1 MQKRLKIKNKMQLSD
16 FDYTL
21 PEELI
26 AQTPSEKREECKM
39 MVLDKNTQST
49 KN

>member
-1 MQKRLKIKNKMQLSD
+1 MMHTSD

-26 AQTPSEKREECKM
+26 AQHPIPACWCSIPPKGP
-39 MVLDKNTQST
+39 
-49 KN
+49 